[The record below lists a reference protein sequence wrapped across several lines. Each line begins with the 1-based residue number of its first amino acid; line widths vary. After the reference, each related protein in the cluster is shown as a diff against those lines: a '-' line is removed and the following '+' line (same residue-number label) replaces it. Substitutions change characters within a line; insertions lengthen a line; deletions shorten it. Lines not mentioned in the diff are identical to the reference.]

1 MIIFQNII
9 FYSDKVTMEH
19 GMISTH
25 VLETKFKLAI
35 KAKMTQKQ
43 TKKGPWSVTVK
54 MAWYE
59 HIVVFGCKE
68 GECVTHKEVCDLF
81 GKYSE
86 HTFQLGSKAKVTA
99 LQFNFNAA
107 AGGSSGT
114 TSIIFLYKSQNTHKE
129 LLWTPPTSLD
139 K

>member
-1 MIIFQNII
+1 MIIVQSIVFHG
-9 FYSDKVTMEH
+9 DKVTMER

-25 VLETKFKLAI
+25 VLETKFGPAI

-43 TKKGPWSVTVK
+43 TERGPWSVTVK
-54 MAWYE
+54 TAWYE
-59 HIVVFGCKE
+59 HVVVFGCKE
-68 GECVTHKEVCDLF
+68 GECVTHEEVCDLL

-86 HTFQLGSKAKVTA
+86 RTFQLGSKAKVTA

-114 TSIIFLYKSQNTHKE
+114 TSIMFLYESRNTHKE